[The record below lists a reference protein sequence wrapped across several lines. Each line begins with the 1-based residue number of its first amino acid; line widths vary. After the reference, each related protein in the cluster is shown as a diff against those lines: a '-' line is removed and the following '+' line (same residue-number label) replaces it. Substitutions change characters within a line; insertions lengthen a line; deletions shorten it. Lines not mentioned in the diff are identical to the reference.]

1 MLSASRGVGVLEMP
15 AGRAKAK
22 GGKGRS
28 KVGAKKPIAK
38 RRKANVGKKK
48 QREVEDE
55 GWDAE
60 AGKELAAR
68 LGSDDDIL
76 RHVRKIKEKLR
87 LDDAKPKTLS
97 SLNLA
102 AKFREVVDK
111 DTRSVLTEIERVIL
125 DAAASILEGD
135 GLGFHVP
142 SRGASNQHYVQELDR
157 IVLLSV
163 QENGEGAQGATAAW
177 EAMGGNA
184 APFSLREVSD
194 RIDWLWKT
202 YLEVQDNL

>member
-1 MLSASRGVGVLEMP
+1 M
-15 AGRAKAK
+15 
-22 GGKGRS
+22 
-28 KVGAKKPIAK
+28 
-38 RRKANVGKKK
+38 
-48 QREVEDE
+48 EDE

-157 IVLLSV
+157 IVLKDSKTQRSFGNRAEVRKVAIMSRLMQLVYELCSKDIT
-163 QENGEGAQGATAAW
+163 ATKRDLFYSDVKLFKKQDESDATL
-177 EAMGGNA
+177 EDVTCMLGCTRC
-184 APFSLREVSD
+184 SLHVVASEKGWWSAGSGTGRPA
-194 RIDWLWKT
+194 T
-202 YLEVQDNL
+202 